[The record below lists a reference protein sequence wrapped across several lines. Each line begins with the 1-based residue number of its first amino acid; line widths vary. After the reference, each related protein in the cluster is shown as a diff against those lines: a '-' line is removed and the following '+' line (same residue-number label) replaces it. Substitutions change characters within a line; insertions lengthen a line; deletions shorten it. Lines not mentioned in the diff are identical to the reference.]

1 MARLYNIEIS
11 QFPPTADK
19 LWVRIKDNGSYDIL
33 CFINGEWQELSA
45 AASGG
50 NKTVS
55 TEDVTSLQTQIASVI
70 AELDKVRTT
79 ANAANAA
86 ATTASSDAA
95 AAAESAESA
104 NASAETANKT
114 YSTLA
119 QTVSTLS
126 TNVTK
131 ASNDATTAKSDAAT
145 AKSKAESVES
155 RLSTL
160 DSYVASLELDAG
172 KVTYTAGNDN
182 LAGYK
187 DVKSALDA
195 IADKVWYV
203 AIKITSFKVSSPAAS
218 VNGTYEVGASLA
230 APTLTWVTSKTPKS
244 TTINGTAVTGTSYTM
259 GSAITASTS
268 VKLIVTESDAAAA
281 TASST
286 LTWTFGKAVYSGM
299 ATVPTSYT
307 QAWIKGFTKKIATTA
322 AGSYTMQGS
331 TTGQYWWLIAPT
343 AYSVSFKT
351 ALGDGGAEKV
361 AEVADFVN
369 DQGVTVPMTIYRASK
384 VQGSNM
390 TITVK

>member
-11 QFPPTADK
+11 KFPPTADK

-45 AASGG
+45 VSED
-50 NKTVS
+50 NKTVTAES
-55 TEDVTSLQTQIASVI
+55 VTSLQAQITDII
-70 AELDKVRTT
+70 AELDKVRAT

-86 ATTASSDAA
+86 AATASSDAA
-95 AAAESAESA
+95 AAADAAESA
-104 NASAETANKT
+104 NASADSTNKT

-145 AKSKAESVES
+145 AKSKAESVEN
-155 RLSTL
+155 RLSVLNT
-160 DSYVASLELDAG
+160 YVASLELDAEN
-172 KVTYTAGNDN
+172 VTYTSGNDN

-187 DVKSALDA
+187 SVKSALDA
-195 IADKVWYV
+195 IADKVWYA
-203 AIKITSFKVSSPAAS
+203 AIKITSFKVSTPAAS
-218 VNGTYEVGASLA
+218 VNGMYEVGASLA
-230 APTLTWVTSKTPKS
+230 APTLTWTTSKTPKS
-244 TTINGTAVTGTSYTM
+244 ATINGTAVTGTSYTM
-259 GSAITASTS
+259 KSAITAGTT
-268 VKLIVTESDAAAA
+268 VKLVVTESDAAAA
-281 TASST
+281 TSSST
-286 LTWTFGKAVYSGM
+286 LTWTFGKAVYNGM
-299 ATVPTSYT
+299 ATVPASYT
-307 QAWIKGFTKKIATTA
+307 QAWIKGFTKKIVTSAS
-322 AGSYTMQGS
+322 GSYTMQGS
-331 TTGQYWWLIAPT
+331 TTGQYWWLMAPT

-361 AEVADFVN
+361 AEVSDFVN